1 MLDLPLE
8 YALIKFEDARPTGK
22 IVPELLDLAARGIVR
37 FVDIVFIH
45 KEADG
50 NIRTV
55 ELNAVIAR
63 LAAAYGVPPIAIATA
78 WITRHPAQMQVVLG
92 TTSPERVT
100 GAALGSDLPL
110 TRPEWYELFV
120 PIGEHVS
127 SLFTNDD
134 LEIAASKLPNNSA
147 AMLILWEN
155 LWVANLR
162 KAIVDSGGELVDRAQ
177 IAPEVVEEFVQA
189 LAAE

>member
-1 MLDLPLE
+1 MFDLPLE
-8 YALIKFEDARPTGK
+8 YALIKFEDATPTGK

-50 NIRTV
+50 NTRTV
-55 ELNAVIAR
+55 ELND
-63 LAAAYGVPPIAIATA
+63 LD
-78 WITRHPAQMQVVLG
+78 
-92 TTSPERVT
+92 PE
-100 GAALGSDLPL
+100 S
-110 TRPEWYELFV
+110 YEMFV

-134 LEIAASKLPNNSA
+134 LEIAASKLPENSA

-162 KAIVDSGGELVDRAQ
+162 QAVAEAGGQLVDRAQ
-177 IAPEVVEEFVQA
+177 IAPEIVEEFVQA
-189 LAAE
+189 LATE

>member
-1 MLDLPLE
+1 MFDLPLE
-8 YALIKFEDARPTGK
+8 YALIKFEDAKPTGK

-37 FVDIVFIH
+37 FIDIVFIH

-55 ELNAVIAR
+55 ELND
-63 LAAAYGVPPIAIATA
+63 LD
-78 WITRHPAQMQVVLG
+78 
-92 TTSPERVT
+92 PE
-100 GAALGSDLPL
+100 S
-110 TRPEWYELFV
+110 YEMFV

-134 LEIAASKLPNNSA
+134 LRIAAGKLAEGSA

-155 LWVANLR
+155 LWVAGIG
-162 KAIVDSGGELVDRAQ
+162 KAIQDAGGQLVERAQ
-177 IAPEVVEEFVQA
+177 IAPEVVKQFEQG
-189 LAAE
+189 LAGE